1 MHFAFCA
8 HGSNGDV
15 LPLLAIAERM
25 KSNGH
30 RATLLAD
37 HGFQTQAAA
46 CNVDYIP
53 ITTSAQQNRILKDRT
68 LLTTRYAELYM
79 TRHVVSW
86 NQTAFEALSRM
97 PADDLIIVAAERPNL
112 WADLEL
118 RRHTPVKIVR
128 ALIDLP
134 PISSLQPRRL
144 PETGIQRTLRTR
156 TNSAWAS
163 YLAAH
168 GRSAS
173 TDDRFA
179 IYRTVRP
186 SIPTVALWPAWIAGG
201 PILKAFRATFGFMP
215 VPEFA
220 PALNETRQGHIVF
233 YPGTAGT
240 TDGWLPPYLNTAA
253 AACERIGRPGVVI
266 GASGGRLTA
275 IKFAPLME
283 LLRGASAIVH
293 HGGIGTAAAALESG
307 VPQIVIPR
315 IFNQPSNAEWLRRLG
330 VCQVVKPGKW
340 NPDTATQH
348 LLNAMQNEAMMTQA
362 AHIAAKVNR
371 KAALDDLCNFLEN
384 PSNY

>member
-15 LPLLAIAERM
+15 LPLLAIAQRM

-37 HGFQTQAAA
+37 HGFQTQAAS

-53 ITTSAQQNRILKDRT
+53 ITTPARQKRILQDRT

-79 TRHVVSW
+79 ARHVVGW
-86 NQTAFEALSRM
+86 NQTAFETLSQM
-97 PADDLIIVAAERPNL
+97 LTDDLVIVAAERPNF

-134 PISSLQPRRL
+134 PIASLQPRRL
-144 PETGIQRTLRTR
+144 PETGVQRALRTR
-156 TNSAWAS
+156 SNSAWTS

-168 GRSAS
+168 GRNAAS
-173 TDDRFA
+173 NDRFA
-179 IYRTVRP
+179 IYSAVRP
-186 SIPTVALWPAWIAGG
+186 FIPTIALWPAWIAGG
-201 PILKAFRATFGFMP
+201 PVLKAFRATFGFLP

-220 PALNETRQGHIVF
+220 AALKETRQGHIVF

-240 TDGWLPPYLNTAA
+240 VDGWLAPYLNTAA
-253 AACERIGRPGVVI
+253 AACERIGRSGVVI
-266 GASGGRLTA
+266 GASGGPLPA
-275 IKFAPLME
+275 IQFAPLMD

-340 NPDTATQH
+340 NADTATQY
-348 LLNAMQNEAMMTQA
+348 LLNAIQNEEMKTQA
-362 AHIAAKVNR
+362 ANIAAQVNR
-371 KAALDDLCNFLEN
+371 KAALEDLCRFLEN